1 MISIS
6 CIQNVLLWTALLG
19 STSIDSAAPSVQT
32 TTYPLLL
39 ADLPL
44 LLLGNE
50 GRTGHQCTTVLA
62 ARAGAR
68 FDPRHGGS
76 AARAALLATCLL
88 ISDRQYPG
96 ATIFAHPEV
105 GGDDALIF
113 IHHRPEDLVRLLHRL
128 RRVLDGS
135 DAYEECQWAI
145 ERLLNN
151 RREYANPCSCV
162 SACCCGPRHQIR
174 QRLVEAVDPLPW
186 GSRRS
191 GCSRRL
197 EKLTGS
203 EVDQWRREHLRTGR
217 VALTIDTLVDLHRF
231 VLRADVAMK
240 VRKALADLP
249 STSPA
254 ETVPLKT
261 STRFLEPVKTIIS
274 PPIIEPGQP
283 QRVIAGWLADELT
296 PSGSIPLLEPRV
308 EIWDVMLL
316 PGETPRRCFLRLQ
329 ARRRAARIGPIHFQ
343 NNHRQ
348 PDHAELALLMLRRN
362 DPPPNSSLP
371 RRARRSPIVTLL
383 RHEAWP

>member
-68 FDPRHGGS
+68 FAPRHGGS
-76 AARAALLATCLL
+76 AARAALLASCLL
-88 ISDRQYPG
+88 ISDPQYPG

-113 IHHRPEDLVRLLHRL
+113 IHHRPEDLVRVLYRL

-162 SACCCGPRHQIR
+162 SSCSSTCPPPKTWVITTPA
-174 QRLVEAVDPLPW
+174 D
-186 GSRRS
+186 SR
-191 GCSRRL
+191 
-197 EKLTGS
+197 
-203 EVDQWRREHLRTGR
+203 QWRTETN
-217 VALTIDTLVDLHRF
+217 
-231 VLRADVAMK
+231 
-240 VRKALADLP
+240 P
-249 STSPA
+249 SSASYVTRGLGTFPGIR
-254 ETVPLKT
+254 
-261 STRFLEPVKTIIS
+261 STR
-274 PPIIEPGQP
+274 
-283 QRVIAGWLADELT
+283 
-296 PSGSIPLLEPRV
+296 
-308 EIWDVMLL
+308 
-316 PGETPRRCFLRLQ
+316 
-329 ARRRAARIGPIHFQ
+329 
-343 NNHRQ
+343 NNR
-348 PDHAELALLMLRRN
+348 
-362 DPPPNSSLP
+362 
-371 RRARRSPIVTLL
+371 
-383 RHEAWP
+383 